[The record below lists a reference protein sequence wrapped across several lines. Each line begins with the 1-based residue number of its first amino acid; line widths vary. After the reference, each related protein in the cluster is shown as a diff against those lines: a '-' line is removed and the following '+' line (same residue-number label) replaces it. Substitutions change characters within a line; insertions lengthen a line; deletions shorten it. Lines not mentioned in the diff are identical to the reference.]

1 MKDKTVY
8 KRVFHAMDTGC
19 RCPGRPNT
27 RDPSLKAGE
36 RNTDTGISRKQMI
49 SSENIKDDMSFYSVY
64 SGFALGWLG
73 IVHELEWAY
82 EHSVTNVS
90 MIESYRP
97 LNIGTG
103 VTELEDGNTTTVLNI
118 NPHHPLAISNGKMGM
133 TSIQTTRAY
142 FFEGKSKFKVG
153 DYIHIVIEAFDNNGR
168 RRQRGGD
175 FFEPVMYNTKLEK
188 STAGRVVDYG
198 NGTYSVYFYAAWQGT
213 AYFNINLAFTREAIL
228 FLNHDILYAEAQG
241 VWKATFSNGNISKIT
256 NCSILSEGTWGDVC
270 EYTNPTALGKTV
282 FICTRP
288 ENFTC
293 ENFVLYRHSFQDTHR
308 VTSSRIQG
316 STLLF
321 ERGKYNGKLQYADL
335 KAEITGPIVQLKLP
349 PCGPDI
355 PVPLSDGY
363 WADNTTFVPL
373 MCRSQQW
380 SDEEVKT
387 CLSNKRLY
395 LSGGSTMSQVHKS
408 FEYNYPIYKHSFK
421 RFSFVALRV
430 SPSFQSVTSLN
441 FESDVIDAIPQE
453 ACNNSRVVFIVNF
466 SFHFVTWT
474 TSTYLERL
482 FHAKLA
488 IVRFLNRC
496 PGSMVLIRL
505 SNPRENDQINQRVH
519 SSDWILYDQNR
530 MIRRVFGG
538 IEVKFIDVWDM
549 VLSHHEPNVVHMPMY
564 IIKQQVEMMLSYI
577 CPEMVRD
584 R

>member
-8 KRVFHAMDTGC
+8 KRVFHAMDTEC
-19 RCPGRPNT
+19 RCLGRPNT
-27 RDPSLKAGE
+27 RDQPLMTGE
-36 RNTDTGISRKQMI
+36 RNVGISRQQKI
-49 SSENIKDDMSFYSVY
+49 SSENIKDDMSFYSAY
-64 SGFALGWLG
+64 SRFSLGWLG
-73 IVHELEWAY
+73 IVQELEWAY
-82 EHSVTNVS
+82 EHGTRRASVN
-90 MIESYRP
+90 EPHRP
-97 LNIGTG
+97 LNISTG
-103 VTELEDGNTTTVLNI
+103 VTEQEHRNTTTILKT
-118 NPHHPLAISNGKMGM
+118 NPYHPLAISNGKMGM

-142 FFEGKSKFKVG
+142 FFEEKSKFKTG
-153 DYIHIVIEAFDNNGR
+153 DYVHIVIEAYDNNGR
-168 RRQRGGD
+168 QRQRGGD
-175 FFEPVMYNTKLEK
+175 FFEPVMYNTKLKK

-228 FLNHDILYAEAQG
+228 FLNHAILYAEPRG
-241 VWKATFSNGNISKIT
+241 FWEATFSNGNISEIT
-256 NCSILSEGTWGDVC
+256 NCSILAEGTWQDVC
-270 EYTNPTALGKTV
+270 EYTNPAALGKTV
-282 FICTRP
+282 FICKRP

-293 ENFVLYRHSFQDTHR
+293 ENFVSYRHPIIATER
-308 VTSSRIQG
+308 VTSSRIDG
-316 STLLF
+316 STWLF
-321 ERGKYNGKLQYADL
+321 KSGMYNGKLQHADL
-335 KAEITGPIVQLKLP
+335 KAEITGPMIQPKLP
-349 PCGPDI
+349 LCGPDI

-380 SDEEVKT
+380 SDEEIKT
-387 CLSNKRLY
+387 CLSNKSIY
-395 LSGGSTMSQVHKS
+395 IYGGSTMGQV
-408 FEYNYPIYKHSFK
+408 YRSFK
-421 RFSFVALRV
+421 YDFPVSDHSLKRYSLVALRV
-430 SPSFQSVTSLN
+430 TPIFLPVTGLN
-441 FESDVIDAIPQE
+441 LESDEIDTIPQDV
-453 ACNNSRVVFIVNF
+453 CNNSTAVFIVNF

-474 TSTYLERL
+474 TSTYLERV

-530 MIRRVFGG
+530 MIRRVFAG
-538 IEVKFIDVWDM
+538 IGVRFIDVWDM

-584 R
+584 K